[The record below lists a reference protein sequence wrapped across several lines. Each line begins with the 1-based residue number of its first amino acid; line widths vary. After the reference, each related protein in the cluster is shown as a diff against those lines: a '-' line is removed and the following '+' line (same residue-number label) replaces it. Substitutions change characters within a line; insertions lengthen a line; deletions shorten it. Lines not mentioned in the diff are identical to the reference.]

1 MISAIHRSL
10 AAKRD
15 ALKNDDKGFTLIELL
30 VVILIIGVLAAI
42 AIPVFLGQQAQAQ
55 EAAAKANL
63 ANAKIAY
70 SAYLVSNPT
79 GTATS
84 ADETNKLYQLGFPQD
99 NSVTILTG
107 GTAFCLGAG
116 GWFLSA
122 TSSTATQTSCA
133 AG

>member
-1 MISAIHRSL
+1 MIAAIHRSL

-70 SAYLVSNPT
+70 TAYLVNNPS
-79 GTATS
+79 GTLDASDLTDFGWPQGTS
-84 ADETNKLYQLGFPQD
+84 T
-99 NSVTILTG
+99 TIVTG
-107 GTAFCLGAG
+107 GASFCIQTPGAG
-116 GWFLSA
+116 SDIWSIDA
-122 TSSTATQTSCA
+122 SSNAPAKQPCTP
-133 AG
+133 